1 MAWCSAVPTDG
12 VQLVNGAPHSSMHA
26 IRLHAFGPAENL
38 RYEEVADPEPDRG
51 QVRIHVEAAG
61 VHLVDTTIREGR
73 LEGSP
78 IPKPQLPAIPGREV
92 AGVVDALG
100 PDVDAAWLGRR
111 VVAHLGPTGSGGYG
125 ELVVCAADR
134 LHVLNGLSAE
144 HAVAMIGTGRTT
156 LAILDLADLRAD
168 DVVLVTAA
176 AGGIGS
182 LLVQAARNVGAT
194 VVGLAGSPAKV
205 ARVRDLGVSV
215 AIDYT
220 QDDWLGRVRD
230 ALDGRQISVAFD
242 SVGGAIGRHCLEL
255 LGGGGRFI
263 MFGFSAGA
271 PTELSSADLWA
282 RSLTAS
288 VAIGP
293 RIQHWPGG
301 LRALEEQALA
311 AASAGHLVPLV
322 QAFPLA
328 QAAAAHTALES
339 RATTGKVVLV
349 P

>member
-1 MAWCSAVPTDG
+1 
-12 VQLVNGAPHSSMHA
+12 MHA

-38 RYEEVADPEPDRG
+38 RYEEVADPEPGRG

-78 IPKPQLPAIPGREV
+78 IPKPQLPTIPGREV

-125 ELVVCAADR
+125 ELVVCATDR
-134 LHVLNGLSAE
+134 LHVLDGLSAE

-194 VVGLAGSPAKV
+194 RGRSCGRRGQGCSR
-205 ARVRDLGVSV
+205 ARS
-215 AIDYT
+215 
-220 QDDWLGRVRD
+220 
-230 ALDGRQISVAFD
+230 
-242 SVGGAIGRHCLEL
+242 GRHAGDRLHP
-255 LGGGGRFI
+255 GRLARP
-263 MFGFSAGA
+263 GARRAGR
-271 PTELSSADLWA
+271 P
-282 RSLTAS
+282 
-288 VAIGP
+288 
-293 RIQHWPGG
+293 PGQRG
-301 LRALEEQALA
+301 I
-311 AASAGHLVPLV
+311 
-322 QAFPLA
+322 
-328 QAAAAHTALES
+328 
-339 RATTGKVVLV
+339 
-349 P
+349 